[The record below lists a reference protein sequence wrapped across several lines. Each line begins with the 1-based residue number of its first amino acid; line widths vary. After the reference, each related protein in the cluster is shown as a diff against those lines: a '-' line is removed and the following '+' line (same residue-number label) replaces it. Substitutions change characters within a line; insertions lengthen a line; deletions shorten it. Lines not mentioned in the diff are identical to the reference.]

1 MRISRRSLL
10 FGIGSAW
17 LIRAQDADFSAG
29 VNVVTLL
36 ATVRDRDGRVIKN
49 LNRDD
54 FVLEEDGKPQN
65 ITYFSRESDLPLAL
79 GLLVDTSRSQIGV
92 LEPERKASYA
102 FLNQMLRED
111 KDVAFI
117 ARFDTQVRV
126 LQGFT
131 SSRQEL
137 AAALD
142 QLAIPGQFATLI
154 YEAIRSN
161 SENMMRKRE
170 GRKAF
175 ILLSDGVSFRDQTT
189 LGTAIE
195 YAQRADT
202 IIFSIRYADHPK
214 FYRPGRAAVEAFT
227 NSHGKGVLQRLSRET
242 GGEYFDVTASQP
254 IEKTYAEIEDL
265 LRNQYSIG
273 YTPQSPGKPGV
284 FHKIKLTVK
293 QPGLIVQTRDGYFS
307 RERD

>member
-10 FGIGSAW
+10 AGIGTAW
-17 LIRAQDADFSAG
+17 IARAQDASFSTG

-36 ATVRDRDGRVIKN
+36 ATVRDRDGHVVKN
-49 LNRDD
+49 LDRGD
-54 FVLEEDGKPQN
+54 FLLEEDGKPQN
-65 ITYFSRESDLPLAL
+65 IAYFSRESDLPLTL

-92 LEPERKASYA
+92 LEPERRASYA

-117 ARFDTQVRV
+117 ARFDTEVRL

-137 AAALD
+137 ASALD

-154 YEAIRSN
+154 YEAVRFN
-161 SENMMRKRE
+161 SENMMRRRA

-175 ILLSDGVSFRDQTT
+175 ILLSDGVSFRDKTT

-202 IIFSIRYADHPK
+202 IVFSIYFAEHPRV
-214 FYRPGRAAVEAFT
+214 YRPGKALGAAVMR
-227 NSHGKGVLQRLSRET
+227 SHGKGVMQRLARET
-242 GGEYFDVTASQP
+242 GGEFFEVSEGQP

-265 LRNQYSIG
+265 LRSQYNIG
-273 YTPQSPGKPGV
+273 YTPQSPGKPGT
-284 FHKIKLTVK
+284 FHKIKLTTR
-293 QPGLIVQTRDGYFS
+293 QPGLIVQTRDGYYS
-307 RERD
+307 RETR